1 MSPALSANAARDR
14 VLYYYDTLLWLNIK
28 YIAEC
33 ALKEETLAGN
43 VLKYCSVNINVRE
56 TLLSYCDN
64 ALHKCT
70 ALLYDVELY
79 LQQGRLSYK
88 RFVVMKVINII
99 KTLTSPM
106 CLPFQWKHLQ

>member
-1 MSPALSANAARDR
+1 MSGR
-14 VLYYYDTLLWLNIK
+14 
-28 YIAEC
+28 
-33 ALKEETLAGN
+33 
-43 VLKYCSVNINVRE
+43 

-64 ALHKCT
+64 ALHNST

-88 RFVVMKVINII
+88 RFVVMKVIKVI

-106 CLPFQWKHLQ
+106 CLLFQWKHLQYNHSVRKVYNNSE